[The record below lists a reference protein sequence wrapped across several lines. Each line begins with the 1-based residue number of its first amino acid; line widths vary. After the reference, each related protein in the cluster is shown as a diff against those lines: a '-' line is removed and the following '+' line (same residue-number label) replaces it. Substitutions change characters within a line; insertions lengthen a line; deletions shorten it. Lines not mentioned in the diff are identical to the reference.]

1 VLNFTVGHN
10 PIDAL
15 TSTSPRELREAIT
28 GPIPGQGWYD
38 DANGE
43 IGDICAWK
51 SKKLGKTSG
60 LAGDNRHV
68 YLVANTWNDVITS

>member
-1 VLNFTVGHN
+1 VVNFTVGRN

-15 TSTSPRELREAIT
+15 TSTSSHELCEAIT
-28 GPIPGQGWYD
+28 DPIPGQGWYD

-60 LAGDNRHV
+60 RARDHRHV
-68 YLVANTWNDVITS
+68 YLVANPWNDVITS